1 MQAEASMALHTALIT
16 GANRGIGL
24 ETARQL
30 LQQGMRVVVGARSEI
45 SGNEACTALA
55 APGARLQALVV
66 DVADAGSIRSAAAR
80 LRADDVGVDVLINCA
95 GIYPEGGALTAADAD
110 FVDALAVNLL
120 GALRCARAWLPAMI
134 ERGYGRVVNLSSGYG
149 CFSEGLD
156 GPAAYA
162 ISKAALNAASVK
174 LAQSCR
180 GDVKVV
186 AVDPGWVRTR
196 MGGPQ
201 APRSVE
207 EAAGDVVWAATLE
220 STAPNGVLYRRREV
234 ANW

>member
-1 MQAEASMALHTALIT
+1 MALRTALIT

-30 LQQGMRVVVGARSEI
+30 LQQGMHVVVGART
-45 SGNEACTALA
+45 EAAADQARSVLA
-55 APGARLQALVV
+55 APGARLQPLVV
-66 DVADAGSIRSAAAR
+66 DVADAGSIRAAAAR
-80 LRADDVGVDVLINCA
+80 LRADDLGIDVLVNNA

-120 GALRCARAWLPAMI
+120 GALRCARTWLPGMV
-134 ERGYGRVVNLSSGYG
+134 ERGYGRVVNLGSGYG
-149 CFSEGLD
+149 CFDQGLD

-162 ISKAALNAASVK
+162 ISKAALNAATVK

-201 APRSVE
+201 APRAVD
-207 EAAGDVVWAATLE
+207 EAAADVVWAATLE